1 MSYLPEKT
9 SIEETITGLG
19 EIRDEYE
26 YPDIFRTDNI
36 IDSAINYIKKL
47 DQIKKI
53 IEDTDNTDELY
64 SDLYNKI
71 YTIVE
76 YIK

>member
-1 MSYLPEKT
+1 MNMSIQI
-9 SIEETITGLG
+9 S
-19 EIRDEYE
+19 
-26 YPDIFRTDNI
+26 FRADNI

>member
-1 MSYLPEKT
+1 MSIQI
-9 SIEETITGLG
+9 S
-19 EIRDEYE
+19 
-26 YPDIFRTDNI
+26 FRADNI